1 MIEFNYQNGEIVSSP
16 SVIVSGRVTQFIQ
29 TGLIQFVNNNNKVFP
44 PQFFEINNGQFKAFL
59 HVSPDEANVFEVHA
73 LRDAYL
79 DSQGFPINAANVADK
94 DSLTLFFNPLPD
106 NKPVHL
112 CVVVGSDSHGA
123 YDMPSYKLQRGQVA
137 DLGTAIQRIKV
148 AARMMQA
155 FTQDEFHR
163 LGLSNRSFQ
172 FVEETVHHQAIFGY
186 NTDLPAPH
194 QEVKVHV
201 LRSPKTVAELR
212 NPDYAQQNPNAK
224 DNGFCFS
231 HAIDLVQ
238 NSPLMESYKRAGTA
252 IQCAVMYLDSHWD
265 GRFISTHAALGGG
278 TDQVKMAVFGSHG
291 LHAYPLTFPQMSP
304 SLVDATHLSTRE
316 VANDCDQCGT
326 SWECLNICM
335 GAFMHEIGHLLGSPH
350 QVDGVM
356 LRDYMWWNRSFMTR
370 ETECLRTNSSGAIIG
385 NDGRWPKECHWNI
398 MDLIRYL
405 YHGSFS
411 IPVDKADQT
420 FGKSFVTTMAPDNSF
435 KNRDVPSTFISGPG
449 EVVVKSSSGIFMVE
463 LCGDDLARY
472 HIDFYPR
479 SYGGAGLQHE
489 LTLNFEVL
497 LGHFKQNWDGAK
509 DDFDIRVL
517 SLAGDLWKTNF
528 KNTFDN
534 KHRIIRS
541 DFGLGRGVIDGYKSD
556 VLGSEKGEMK
566 FIGFDVARVYKVR
579 VYHGYA
585 LDGATFYFH
594 ENQSQ
599 KAEANPPPVP
609 PRNYLNRLMNKVSGQ
624 DGVSS
629 NRGGKSGEVTIG
641 NVKPHYTDFVLNA
654 GEQISKFLFQNGQW
668 IDAMEIHTTLGRS
681 SGMLGNDG
689 GGHLSILEP
698 PQKDTIVGLYGY
710 CGLWMDG
717 IGMIYGQV

>member
-16 SVIVSGRVTQFIQ
+16 AVVVSGKVTLFVQS
-29 TGLIQFVNNNNKVFP
+29 GLIQFVNNNNKVFP
-44 PQFFEINNGQFKAFL
+44 PQYFEINNGQFKAFV
-59 HVSPDEANVFEVHA
+59 HVSPGEANVFEVHA
-73 LRDAYL
+73 LNNAYL
-79 DSQGFPINAANVADK
+79 NNQGFPEKATNVVDNGT
-94 DSLTLFFNPLPD
+94 LTLYFNPLPE

-112 CVVVGSDSHGA
+112 CVVVGSDSNGV
-123 YDMPSYKLQRGQVA
+123 YDMPRYKLDRGQTPG
-137 DLGTAIQRIKV
+137 LGTAIQRIKV

-172 FVEETVHHQAIFGY
+172 FVEETVHHQGIFGY
-186 NTDLPAPH
+186 NMDLAAPH

-231 HAIDLVQ
+231 HAIDLVGK
-238 NSPLMESYKRAGTA
+238 SELMEYYIRAGTA

-265 GRFISTHAALGGG
+265 GRLISTHAALGGG
-278 TDQVKMAVFGSHG
+278 TDKVKMAVFGSHG
-291 LHAYPLTFPQMSP
+291 LHAYPLTFPQISP
-304 SLVDATHLSTRE
+304 SLVDATHLNIYE
-316 VANDCDQCGT
+316 VANDCNQCGT

-335 GAFMHEIGHLLGSPH
+335 GAFMHEIGHLFGSPH

-370 ETECLRTNSSGAIIG
+370 ETECLRTNSSGAVIG
-385 NDGRWPKECHWNI
+385 NDGSWPKECHWNI
-398 MDLIRYL
+398 MDLMRYL
-405 YHGSFS
+405 YHGSFT
-411 IPVDKADQT
+411 IPVDKADET
-420 FGKSFVTTMAPDNSF
+420 FAKSFVTTMAPDNSYS
-435 KNRDVPSTFISGPG
+435 NREVPQLYISGTE

-463 LCGDDLARY
+463 VCGDDLARY

-479 SYGGAGLQHE
+479 SYGGPGLQHE
-489 LTLNFEVL
+489 VTLNFEVL
-497 LGHFKQNWDGAK
+497 LGHLKQNWNGAK

-517 SLAGDLWKTNF
+517 SIAGDLWKKSF
-528 KNTFDN
+528 KSTFDG

-556 VLGSEKGEMK
+556 LLGRESGTMT
-566 FIGFDVARVYKVR
+566 FIGFDITTVYKVR
-579 VYHGYA
+579 IYHGHA

-594 ENQSQ
+594 EPQQ
-599 KAEANPPPVP
+599 KSEADAPPVP
-609 PRNYLNRLMNKVSGQ
+609 PRNYLNRLMNKWSGQ
-624 DGVSS
+624 DAAFSS
-629 NRGGKSGEVTIG
+629 AGSKSGEVTIG
-641 NVKPHYTDFVLNA
+641 NVKPHFTDFVLNA

-668 IDAMEIHTTLGRS
+668 IDAMEVHTTLGRS
-681 SGMLGNDG
+681 SGMLGNSG

-698 PQKDTIVGLYGY
+698 PRKDTIVGLYGY

-717 IGMIYGQV
+717 IGMIYAQI